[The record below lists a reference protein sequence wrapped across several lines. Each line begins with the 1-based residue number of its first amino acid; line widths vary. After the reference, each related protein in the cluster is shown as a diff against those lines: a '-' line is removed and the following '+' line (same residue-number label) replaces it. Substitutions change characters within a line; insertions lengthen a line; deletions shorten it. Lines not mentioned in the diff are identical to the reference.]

1 MLNEKKKKNNTH
13 QKPKLKPGSYLLIS
27 FARLKTA
34 ILIGESF
41 REKERGSNFLVSRI
55 PIQGN

>member
-1 MLNEKKKKNNTH
+1 MFKEKKTH

-34 ILIGESF
+34 VLIGESF
-41 REKERGSNFLVSRI
+41 RKKERGSNFLVSRI